1 MSCLRRRSPTSSS
14 DSDAPLPLPL
24 SGDRGP
30 CKRNVDRFSGDF
42 MFQLS
47 LAEWTALRS
56 QVVISNNRHAP
67 VGAERPRGGARYL
80 PWAFTAATVDLK
92 GRSEVLPVSLSYVHL
107 FRPT

>member
-1 MSCLRRRSPTSSS
+1 MSCLRRRSPASSS
-14 DSDAPLPLPL
+14 DNDAPLPLPL

-30 CKRNVDRFSGDF
+30 CKRNVDRFPADF

-56 QVVISNNRHAP
+56 QVVI
-67 VGAERPRGGARYL
+67 
-80 PWAFTAATVDLK
+80 TVHLK

-107 FRPT
+107 FGQT